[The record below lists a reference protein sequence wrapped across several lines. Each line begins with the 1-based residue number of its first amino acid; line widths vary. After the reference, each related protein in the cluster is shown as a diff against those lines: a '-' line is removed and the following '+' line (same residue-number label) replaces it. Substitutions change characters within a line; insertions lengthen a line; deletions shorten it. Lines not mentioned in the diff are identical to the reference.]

1 MSVDLRIA
9 PRKHRTVQGVNYRT
23 PKEVWGF
30 RTARGRGTAEAV
42 ARAFLRANED
52 LLGLKGL
59 RLTRRRTIRSAAAE
73 HVIFSQSLLGRP
85 IHRAYVTVHLDPEKR
100 VYLVKNRAIP
110 AHLAAKAGGAFE
122 LGMGKAQRIARR
134 VLAGKKARLTLLD
147 VRECWFPR
155 GATVLPAYRVRV
167 HRATPKTRSEE
178 ILFIHARTGLVLSRY
193 DNLASLNVPAR
204 LFDPSPLAR
213 LDDWRTLEQPPRAGS
228 GNVRSA
234 RLPGPETYRAVTLR
248 DLPASRRLD
257 GARVSTALTRGRVRL
272 TAPFT
277 QPAEHRGFEEV
288 MAWYHVDAAMR
299 YVESLGYRGA
309 RRVFLKPL
317 LVDARGTTEDNSWY
331 SPGLRTLTF
340 GTGGIDDAEDGETI
354 VHEFGH
360 ALQDVICPG
369 FGQSAEAAAMGEGFG
384 DYLAGS
390 MFAARKPAA
399 LRDCVMS
406 WDSFETSEDEPPALR
421 RLDSGLTVESFDHSA
436 GADEHVNG
444 LIWSGSLWEIWNA
457 LGRTVADRVIVES
470 HFQLDGFTTLA
481 RGARAILDAD
491 RHLFGGKHLP
501 TLLGIFR
508 RRGIGPVE

>member
-1 MSVDLRIA
+1 MPADLRIA
-9 PRKHRTVQGVNYRT
+9 PRKHRTVQGANYGT

-30 RTARGRGTAEAV
+30 RTARGRGTAETI
-42 ARAFLRANED
+42 ARDFLRANSD
-52 LLGLKGL
+52 LLGLRGL
-59 RLTRRRTIRSAAAE
+59 RLRRRRTIRSAAAE

-110 AHLAAKAGGAFE
+110 VYLAARASGAFE
-122 LGMGKAQRIARR
+122 LGIRNARRIARR
-134 VLAGKKARLTLLD
+134 VLAGRKARLQVID

-167 HRATPKTRSEE
+167 HRTTPKTRSEE
-178 ILFIHARTGLVLSRY
+178 ILFVHARTGLVLSRY
-193 DNLASLNVPAR
+193 DNLACLDVAAR

-213 LDDWRTLEQPPRAGS
+213 LDDWRTLEQPARAGS

-234 RLPGPETYRAVTLR
+234 RRPGPETYRAVTLR

-257 GARVSTALTRGRVRL
+257 GARVSTSLTRGRVRL
-272 TAPFT
+272 TSPFT
-277 QPAEHRGFEEV
+277 EPADRRGFEEV
-288 MAWYHVDAAMR
+288 MAWYHVDAAVR
-299 YVESLGYRGA
+299 YIESLGYRGA
-309 RRVFLKPL
+309 RRLFQEPL
-317 LVDARGTTEDNSWY
+317 RVNARGTTADNSWY
-331 SPGLRTLTF
+331 SPGLRSLTF
-340 GTGGIDDAEDGETI
+340 GTGGIDDAEDGETV

-360 ALQDVICPG
+360 ALQDAICPG

-390 MFAARKPAA
+390 LFAARKPAA

-406 WDSFETSEDEPPALR
+406 WDAFETSDDEPPALR
-421 RLDSGLTVESFDHSA
+421 RLDSGLTFESFDHSA

-444 LIWSGSLWEIWNA
+444 LIWSGALWEIWKA
-457 LGRTVADRVIVES
+457 LGRTVADRLIVES
-470 HFQLDGFTTLA
+470 HFQLDGFTTFA

-501 TLLGIFR
+501 TLRGVFH
-508 RRGIGPVE
+508 RRGIGPIE